1 VIPTLIRAYE
11 ASAAIGAYKIAKF
24 SDAAASTK
32 IGPAAANTEP
42 LMGVTGQFGGAA
54 GDMVDVT
61 QSGIG
66 QVTLGG
72 TVTAGAEL
80 TSDANGNAIAA
91 VPTAGVFMSIVGK
104 ANAPGV
110 AGDVIEILVGP
121 RAFYRGA

>member
-1 VIPTLIRAYE
+1 MIPTLIRAYE

-32 IGPAAANTEP
+32 IGPAAANTDP
-42 LMGVTGQFGGAA
+42 LMGVTGQLGGAA

-66 QVTLGG
+66 LVTLGG

-80 TSDANGNAIAA
+80 TSNASGDAIAA